1 MKSLVK
7 YRQTEAMAKEISKL
21 IDERD
26 RRAFVLILTLIL
38 STLAGMPW
46 KWGPKRLQR
55 VHDYAVAL
63 MNSKQDDPNW
73 KEDLEKW
80 AVEMGLTEEAM
91 LERQKEA
98 IKC

>member
-1 MKSLVK
+1 
-7 YRQTEAMAKEISKL
+7 MAKEISKL